1 MHLDKKR
8 EEQLEKME
16 FELEKEYNQESSEEQ
31 ESFEMIFET
40 ENEKEK
46 TEEVRQVE
54 IKVEKFQ
61 SQQDLAK
68 KKKKDLVFELSLFF
82 ILGILIGITVK
93 TEAVKKITIG
103 FNDYQIPAKVQRYN
117 IAELKSNLLRQAAQQ
132 QTVQNAAQKQQAVQD
147 SNQQQN

>member
-1 MHLDKKR
+1 MDKKR

-31 ESFEMIFET
+31 ESPEMIFETET

-61 SQQDLAK
+61 SQQDLVK

-132 QTVQNAAQKQQAVQD
+132 KTTQDATQSQQPAIN
-147 SNQQQN
+147 SN